1 MLGYVK
7 DRDEWLQ
14 RGMKTHD
21 ITRDAAKELF
31 LRVGFRGSYLSGCGS
46 TT

>member
-31 LRVGFRGSYLSGCGS
+31 LRVGFHGSYLSGCGS